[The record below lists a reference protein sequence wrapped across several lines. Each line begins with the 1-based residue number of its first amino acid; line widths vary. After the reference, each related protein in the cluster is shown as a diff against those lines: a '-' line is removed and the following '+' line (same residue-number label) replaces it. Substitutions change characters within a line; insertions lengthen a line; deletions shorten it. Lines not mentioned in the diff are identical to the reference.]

1 MIIYTPIELD
11 GNEITSYIAESGVK
25 WSLSIIDGPNAGR
38 NILGTMILDYVA
50 SKVRLDVS
58 CRTLNQDEVRR
69 LLRLLS
75 RRVFYVSYNDPQY
88 GKVMKRMYT
97 NNYSGTLDMLYDN
110 NGEEWEGFTF
120 PLIEL

>member
-1 MIIYTPIELD
+1 MIIYTPIKLD
-11 GNEITSYIAESGVK
+11 NDEITRFIAESGIK
-25 WSLSIIDGPNAGR
+25 WSLNIIDGPNAGR

-50 SKVRLDVS
+50 SKVRLDIS
-58 CRTLNQDEVRR
+58 CRTLNQTDVRT
-69 LLRLLS
+69 LLAILS
-75 RRVFYVSYNDPQY
+75 RRVFSVSYNDPQY
-88 GKVMKRMYT
+88 GNVMKRMYT